1 MSPGILLTLF
11 PQHLAKPLAHE
22 GALWLIVE
30 LIIGAGYSRTAF
42 APPPK
47 KRVAQTEIGK
57 KSVVTENYL

>member
-42 APPPK
+42 ATPPK
-47 KRVAQTEIGK
+47 KK
-57 KSVVTENYL
+57 KSGPDRNWKEICGD